1 MDYLLFTATDFS
13 LDEHFQR
20 WVLSP
25 DEETHAFWDTWL
37 LQHPE
42 KTADVE
48 TARRLIQSLRI
59 GTEPLSETQ
68 RHRMHRNIMT
78 AVQENEETEADV
90 VELRTTNAVFRRWRV
105 AAAVLLG
112 TLGLAG
118 TWYWYANRPLVYQTA
133 YGETRTLVLPDQSK
147 VVLNANSELRVR
159 KQWQADAPRE
169 VWLDGEAYFEVTEQ
183 LGGQAAKFKVY
194 TRDLTVE
201 VLGTRFNVAERD
213 KHTDVTLNEG
223 KVRLNLNTETA
234 GREIMMQPGEMVR
247 FSENGQRVE
256 KAKVKAEDHSSWTK
270 NYWVLDNTTLAD
282 IAARI
287 EATYGY
293 QVEINDSELAGE
305 TLSGVLPT
313 QQIDSLLE
321 VLAIS
326 YDVKVRRENT
336 TIAITR

>member
-1 MDYLLFTATDFS
+1 
-13 LDEHFQR
+13 
-20 WVLSP
+20 
-25 DEETHAFWDTWL
+25 
-37 LQHPE
+37 
-42 KTADVE
+42 
-48 TARRLIQSLRI
+48 
-59 GTEPLSETQ
+59 
-68 RHRMHRNIMT
+68 MT